1 MNLRIDKY
9 LADMGLGTRS
19 EIKNAVRK
27 KQICVNGAEVRT
39 PDIKV
44 DTEKDTV
51 TFKGSKIEY
60 CEYEYFILNKPA
72 GVLSATRDGKQKTV
86 LDLIKEG
93 RRKDLFPVGR
103 LDKDTEGLLIITN
116 DGAMAHEL
124 LSPSKHVDKT
134 YYVRTDGILTPEHTD
149 MFKKGVVIDEN
160 FTAMPADLVIK
171 AASYAGSE
179 ALVTIKEGKYHQIKR
194 MMEAAG
200 SRVVYLKRI
209 SMGGLNLPENLKTG
223 EYRRMTEEEIN
234 ILKGIK

>member
-27 KQICVNGAEVRT
+27 KQICVNGEVVRT
-39 PDIKV
+39 PDMRV

-51 TFKGSKIEY
+51 TFKGSKIKY

-134 YYVRTDGILTPEHTD
+134 YYVRTDGMLTSEHTD

-160 FTAMPADLVIK
+160 FTAMPAELIIK
-171 AASYAGSE
+171 AASSGGSE

-200 SRVVYLKRI
+200 NRVVYLKRI
-209 SMGGLNLPENLKTG
+209 SMGGLDLPNNLKTG
-223 EYRRMTEEEIN
+223 EYRHMTEEEIN
-234 ILKGIK
+234 MLKGIK